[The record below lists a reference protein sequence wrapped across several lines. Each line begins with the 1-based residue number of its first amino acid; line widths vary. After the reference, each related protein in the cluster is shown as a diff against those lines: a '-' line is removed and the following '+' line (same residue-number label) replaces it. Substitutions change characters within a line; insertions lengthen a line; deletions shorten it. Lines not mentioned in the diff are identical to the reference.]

1 METILQNIV
10 AGKKR
15 ELTTTKKEVP
25 VSTFETSFLNPSFS
39 LREEL
44 RRTETSGIIAEFKRK
59 SPSRTMINNHSDVMD
74 VTVGYIKA
82 GAAALSVLTDSNYF
96 GGTPEDLRKARINNC
111 PILRKDFIIDEYQV
125 LESKYMGADVILLI
139 AAILSTSK
147 LRSLSSLARQIGL
160 EVLLEIHDDGELDH
174 INEFIDL
181 AGVNN
186 RNLND
191 FSVTLETSL
200 KLYDHIPEHIVKIS
214 ESGIKCPEDIILLQQ
229 KGFKGF
235 LIGETFMSADKPE
248 MACEKFIA
256 DLKIKKQINDESK
269 NLRN

>member
-10 AGKKR
+10 AAKKK
-15 ELTTTKKEVP
+15 ELIITKKEVP
-25 VSTFETSFLNPSFS
+25 VTTFENSFSNPCFS

-44 RRTETSGIIAEFKRK
+44 LRITTSGIIAEFKRK
-59 SPSRTMINNHSDVMD
+59 SPSRKIINEHSDIVK
-74 VTVGYIKA
+74 VTNGYINA

-96 GGTPEDLRKARINNC
+96 GGSPEDLRKARINNC

-125 LESKYMGADVILLI
+125 LETKFMGADVILLI
-139 AAILSTSK
+139 AAILSPLK
-147 LRSLSSLARQIGL
+147 LRSLSSLARQIGM
-160 EVLLEIHDDGELDH
+160 EVLLEIHDDTELDH

-191 FSVTLETSL
+191 FSVALETSL
-200 KLYDHIPEHIVKIS
+200 KLYDHIPGHILKIS
-214 ESGIKCPEDIILLQQ
+214 ESGIKSPEDIILLQQ

-256 DLKIKKQINDESK
+256 DLKIKQQINDESK